1 MKISLNAIHSMI
13 HHQQPTVAMLYIAV
27 TVKLLNEFCIH
38 TATATTAALQFLEDV
53 CNSVLVDNDFC
64 ALKDSEKDIVKG
76 I

>member
-1 MKISLNAIHSMI
+1 MAGTSTEASST
-13 HHQQPTVAMLYIAV
+13 QPAANGMLYITV
-27 TVKLLNEFCIH
+27 IVKLLNEFCIN
-38 TATATTAALQFLEDV
+38 TATATTATVQFLEDV